1 MSQNGKGDRPRSG
14 FNDKYRD
21 NYDQINFKRKIMNN
35 DILEQIYTG
44 DVLNEAVNI
53 NKEGLLSLLTTVK
66 GATPATIILQ
76 TIPKLNKSSRIDGT
90 APTFN
95 TDNIRK
101 SQQINGIIGHDY
113 TNSVNNQREREGLER
128 DFVSQNR
135 GFLRVSDAVQEKNGK
150 FYLYMMPRSK
160 DKSVMYVDISNGKEE
175 IISKE
180 KLDPFLPP
188 EKISMP
194 SQGTETIIPHISP
207 LLNNIKMISINNK
220 RYDVID

>member
-14 FNDKYRD
+14 FNEKYRD
-21 NYDQINFKRKIMNN
+21 NYDYIFKRNNMN

-44 DVLNEAVNI
+44 DILNEAVNI
-53 NKEGLLSLLTTVK
+53 NKEGLLSLLTSVK

-76 TIPKLNKSSRIDGT
+76 TIPKLNKSSRIDNT
-90 APTFN
+90 SPTFN
-95 TDNIRK
+95 PDNIRK
-101 SQQINGIIGHDY
+101 IQQINGIIGHDY

-135 GFLRVSDAVQEKNGK
+135 GFLRVSDALQEKNGRY
-150 FYLYMMPRSK
+150 YLYMMPRSK
-160 DKSVMYVDISNGKEE
+160 DKSVIYVDISNGGEK

-180 KLDPFLPP
+180 TLDPFLPP
-188 EKISMP
+188 EKTFAP
-194 SQGTETIIPHISP
+194 SQGTENMVPHISP
-207 LLNNIKMISINNK
+207 LIDNIKMISINNK